1 MCIRVR
7 PEHNRSRSWIHS
19 SFSKIPSMHAW
30 GPEFDLQHPHKIR
43 VWWLEPLTL
52 VLRPET
58 GGSLEPVGLLTSEA
72 A

>member
-1 MCIRVR
+1 MCIHVR
-7 PEHNRSRSWIHS
+7 PEPNRNRSWRHRS
-19 SFSKIPSMHAW
+19 FKVPAMYAW

-43 VWWLEPLTL
+43 VWWREPLIL

-58 GGSLEPVGLLTSEA
+58 GGSLESVGLLVSEA